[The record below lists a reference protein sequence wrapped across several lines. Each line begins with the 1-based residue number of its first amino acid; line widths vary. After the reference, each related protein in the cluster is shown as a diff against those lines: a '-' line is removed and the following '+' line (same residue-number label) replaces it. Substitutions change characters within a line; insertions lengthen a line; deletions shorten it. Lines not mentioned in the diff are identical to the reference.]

1 MHPVKI
7 RSCTNGGHIARLAR
21 GGYTEG
27 HFEERWVAVHAPMI
41 VSYDALLVLL
51 SILVAIMGSF
61 TGLLIMARR
70 GVFTSAS
77 YKFKI
82 AAGAATIGSSIWSMH
97 FIAMLALG
105 LPIPVEYD
113 SLVTTISVFVAIVLT
128 GLGLYDASSGHMTRY
143 GVLAGGV
150 LMGSGIAGM
159 HYMGMS
165 AIRASCLVTYAP
177 LGVAASIL
185 VGMAVATLALW
196 FTLRERGPWETAG
209 GAIALGLAIST
220 MHYASMMATDF
231 VSVGGVAVLP
241 GPVLT
246 QHNLALI
253 VAVAT
258 FLICGMF
265 LVIAL
270 PDQKHEDAAAI
281 PEFPVVIGPA
291 LEPDPGEPAAVAM
304 PSSPVRIPVRC
315 NQSVF
320 FAEPEAIVAVRAEG
334 HYSWI
339 SLRSDS
345 GEIAEYFCERSIST
359 LAKLLTA
366 PRFVRS
372 HRSYLVNIE
381 HVFNFRRQG
390 DGGILL
396 LAAQGDVSVP
406 ISRSN
411 IRQVLALLERRPGP
425 APGLTH
431 AATA

>member
-1 MHPVKI
+1 
-7 RSCTNGGHIARLAR
+7 
-21 GGYTEG
+21 
-27 HFEERWVAVHAPMI
+27 MI
-41 VSYDALLVLL
+41 VSYDPLLVLL

-82 AAGAATIGSSIWSMH
+82 VAGAATIGSSIWSMH

-128 GLGLYDASSGHMTRY
+128 GLGLYAASSGHITRY
-143 GVLAGGV
+143 SVLVGGV
-150 LMGSGIAGM
+150 LMGGGIAGM
-159 HYMGMS
+159 HYVGMS
-165 AIRASCLVTYAP
+165 AIRASCVVTYAP
-177 LGVAASIL
+177 LGVAGSIL
-185 VGMAVATLALW
+185 IGMAVSTLALW
-196 FTLRERGPWETAG
+196 FTFRERGPWETAG
-209 GAIALGLAIST
+209 GAIALGLAIAT
-220 MHYASMMATDF
+220 MHYAAMMATDF
-231 VSVGGVAVLP
+231 LSTGDVVVMP
-241 GPVLT
+241 GPALT

-253 VAVAT
+253 VAIAT

-270 PDQKHEDAAAI
+270 PDQKHEDEEVVPA
-281 PEFPVVIGPA
+281 FPVPA
-291 LEPDPGEPAAVAM
+291 PAPQPDPGEPAAAIV
-304 PSSPVRIPVRC
+304 PSSPVRIPVRR
-315 NQSVF
+315 NQSIF
-320 FAEPEAIVAVRAEG
+320 FADPEAIIAVRAEG

-345 GEIAEYFCERSIST
+345 GDITEYFCERSISA
-359 LAKLLTA
+359 LAKQLTG

-381 HVFNFRRQG
+381 HVLNFRRQG
-390 DGGILL
+390 DGGVLL
-396 LAAQGDVSVP
+396 LAEQGDVSVP

-411 IRQVLALLERRPGP
+411 IRQVLALLERRPAAESAMP
-425 APGLTH
+425 Q

>member
-1 MHPVKI
+1 
-7 RSCTNGGHIARLAR
+7 
-21 GGYTEG
+21 
-27 HFEERWVAVHAPMI
+27 MI
-41 VSYDALLVLL
+41 VSYDALLVVL
-51 SILVAIMGSF
+51 SILVAIIGSF

-70 GVFTSAS
+70 GAFASAS

-82 AAGAATIGSSIWSMH
+82 VAGAVTIGSSIWSMH

-113 SLVTTISVFVAIVLT
+113 SLVTTISVFIAIVLT
-128 GLGLYDASSGHMTRY
+128 GLGLYAASSGHITRY
-143 GVLAGGV
+143 AVLAGGV

-165 AIRASCLVTYAP
+165 AIRASCVVTYAP
-177 LGVAASIL
+177 LGVAGSIL
-185 VGMAVATLALW
+185 VGMAVSTLALW
-196 FTLRERGPWETAG
+196 FTFRERGPWETAG

-220 MHYASMMATDF
+220 MHYAAMMATDF
-231 VSVGGVAVLP
+231 LSPGDVVVVP
-241 GPVLT
+241 GPALT
-246 QHNLALI
+246 QHNLAFI
-253 VAVAT
+253 VVIAT

-270 PDQKHEDAAAI
+270 PDQKREAEEAVPASPAAA
-281 PEFPVVIGPA
+281 PP
-291 LEPDPGEPAAVAM
+291 LDPDLGEAVSLAV
-304 PSSPVRIPVRC
+304 PSSPVRIPVRR
-315 NQSVF
+315 NQSIF

-345 GEIAEYFCERSIST
+345 GEIAEYFCERSISA
-359 LAKLLTA
+359 LAKQLTA

-372 HRSYLVNIE
+372 HRSYIVNIE

-411 IRQVLALLERRPGP
+411 IRQVLALLERRPSSSRESDVP
-425 APGLTH
+425 Q

>member
-1 MHPVKI
+1 
-7 RSCTNGGHIARLAR
+7 
-21 GGYTEG
+21 
-27 HFEERWVAVHAPMI
+27 MI

-51 SILVAIMGSF
+51 SILVAIIGSF

-70 GVFTSAS
+70 GVFASAS

-82 AAGAATIGSSIWSMH
+82 VAGAATIGSSIWSMH

-128 GLGLYDASSGHMTRY
+128 GLGLYAASSGHISRY
-143 GVLAGGV
+143 SVLVGGV
-150 LMGSGIAGM
+150 LMGGGIAGM
-159 HYMGMS
+159 HYVGMS
-165 AIRASCLVTYAP
+165 AIRASCIVTYAP
-177 LGVAASIL
+177 LGVAGSIL
-185 VGMAVATLALW
+185 VGMAVSTLALW
-196 FTLRERGPWETAG
+196 FTFRERGPWETAG
-209 GAIALGLAIST
+209 GAVALGLAIST
-220 MHYASMMATDF
+220 MHYVAMMATDF
-231 VSVGGVAVLP
+231 LSTGDVVVLP
-241 GPVLT
+241 GPALT

-253 VAVAT
+253 VAIAT

-270 PDQKHEDAAAI
+270 PDQKHEDEEAI
-281 PEFPVVIGPA
+281 PAFAVAVSPQEADLI
-291 LEPDPGEPAAVAM
+291 EPAA
-304 PSSPVRIPVRC
+304 PSLPVRIPVRR

-320 FAEPEAIVAVRAEG
+320 FADPGAIIAVRAEG

-345 GEIAEYFCERSIST
+345 GDIVEYFCERSISA

-381 HVFNFRRQG
+381 HVLNFRRQG

-396 LAAQGDVSVP
+396 LAEQGGVSVP

-411 IRQVLALLERRPGP
+411 IRQVLALLERRPSREP
-425 APGLTH
+425 AVPQ